1 MKLSATLKIF
11 NVMLPSDMEGEAI
24 EVVEIGAHNGIEVLQ
39 GVDHHQGTSSTLF
52 LHNLIL

>member
-1 MKLSATLKIF
+1 MKLSTTLNIF

-24 EVVEIGAHNGIEVLQ
+24 EVVEIGAHNGTEVLQ